1 MKHAGKARKA
11 AFSLIL
17 WTLVLLG
24 LMVVG
29 GFVAVFIG
37 GFLVT
42 ISTGLVLLWALFVVF
57 TLYFFRDPNPRV
69 PAGAGLVVSPAH
81 GKVDVIDETT
91 VEEFIGGRCKRISI
105 FLSVFDVHIQ
115 NAPVTGKLVHYRYH
129 EGKFLNAISSE
140 CVAQNEN
147 ALFGIEC
154 QSPAGVRLGVRL
166 VAGLIARR
174 IVAWAAP
181 GEALE
186 RGERL
191 SLIQFGSR
199 VEIYL
204 PLNAAIQVKLG
215 DRVRG
220 GETVVATLR

>member
-1 MKHAGKARKA
+1 MKHAGKARRA

-17 WTLVLLG
+17 WTLLLLG
-24 LMVVG
+24 MLVIG
-29 GFVAVFIG
+29 GVVAVFIG

-42 ISTGLVLLWALFVVF
+42 AATGLVLLWALFVVF

-69 PAGAGLVVSPAH
+69 PSGPGLVVSPGH

-105 FLSVFDVHIQ
+105 FLSVFDVHVQ
-115 NAPVTGKLVHYRYH
+115 NVPVTGKLVHYRYH
-129 EGKFLNAISSE
+129 TGKFLNAMSAD
-140 CVAQNEN
+140 CAAHNEN
-147 ALFGIEC
+147 ALFGLEC
-154 QSPAGVRLGVRL
+154 QTPAGARLGVRL

-174 IVAWAAP
+174 IVPWAVL
-181 GEALE
+181 GDQLQ

-204 PLNAAIQVKLG
+204 PLNAEIKVRLC

-220 GETVVATLR
+220 GETVVATLN